1 MKYRNYILTTI
12 GFALLAFN
20 ANAKPLTT
28 MDEDF
33 DISKVIFIEEDQ
45 DWELGFDTT
54 KYLPENF
61 DPYSDGFSV
70 KAINFVDEC
79 DEIELGFET
88 AGYLPEGFDPYTK

>member
-1 MKYRNYILTTI
+1 MKYNNYILTAL
-12 GFALLAFN
+12 GFALLTFN
-20 ANAKPLTT
+20 ANAKSLTT

-45 DWELGFDTT
+45 DWELGFDTA

-61 DPYSDGFSV
+61 DPYSGNFSV

-88 AGYLPEGFDPYTK
+88 AGYLPEDFDAYTK

>member
-1 MKYRNYILTTI
+1 MKYKNYILTTL

-20 ANAKPLTT
+20 ANAKSLATL
-28 MDEDF
+28 DEDF

-45 DWELGFDTT
+45 DWELGFNTA

-61 DPYSDGFSV
+61 DPYSGNFSV

-88 AGYLPEGFDPYTK
+88 AGYLPKGFDPYTR

>member
-1 MKYRNYILTTI
+1 MKYNNYILTAL
-12 GFALLAFN
+12 GFALLTFN
-20 ANAKPLTT
+20 ANAKSLIT

-45 DWELGFDTT
+45 DWELGFDTA

-61 DPYSDGFSV
+61 DPYSGNFSV

-88 AGYLPEGFDPYTK
+88 AGYLPEDFDAYTK

>member
-20 ANAKPLTT
+20 VNAKPLVT

-33 DISKVIFIEEDQ
+33 DINKVIFIEEDQ
-45 DWELGFDTT
+45 DWELGFDTS

-61 DPYSDGFSV
+61 DPYSGGFSV

-88 AGYLPEGFDPYTK
+88 TGYLPEGFDPYTK